1 MSCPWLLATR
11 PTAGF
16 GATSPSARALP
27 PNHVAR
33 GGQIWKPFD
42 TLIGKSSDAVQM
54 ITTGI
59 DAEKATGATLW
70 IPWFASSL
78 ASAYAELGKF
88 EDAWRC
94 IGEAITA
101 METTGER
108 WCEAE
113 VHRIAGEIPLKS
125 PEPDM
130 AKAEACF
137 KRALAVSRAQQARSW
152 ELRAAMSMARLW
164 RGQSK
169 QQQARDLL
177 TPVCRR
183 FTEGFDTLDLKEAK
197 CAAR

>member
-88 EDAWRC
+88 EDLALHWRSNDGC
-94 IGEAITA
+94 GD
-101 METTGER
+101 
-108 WCEAE
+108 
-113 VHRIAGEIPLKS
+113 H
-125 PEPDM
+125 
-130 AKAEACF
+130 
-137 KRALAVSRAQQARSW
+137 
-152 ELRAAMSMARLW
+152 
-164 RGQSK
+164 
-169 QQQARDLL
+169 
-177 TPVCRR
+177 
-183 FTEGFDTLDLKEAK
+183 
-197 CAAR
+197 